1 MPEISGATFSASPYV
16 YSSASATRTVE
27 TPAISA
33 AAFAAASQPEPAIR
47 TEISPPISPA
57 AATAFSV
64 AGRIV
69 SLL

>member
-1 MPEISGATFSASPYV
+1 MPEIRGATFSARPFV
-16 YSSASATRTVE
+16 YSPESATRTVE

-33 AAFAAASQPEPAIR
+33 AALAAAPQPEPATN

-69 SLL
+69 S